1 MEKISYHT
9 HKKSEKEKDK
19 GDARC
24 TSILRKQDTM
34 REKESLQI
42 ERGSTENR
50 EVLNN

>member
-24 TSILRKQDTM
+24 TSILS
-34 REKESLQI
+34 E
-42 ERGSTENR
+42 
-50 EVLNN
+50 